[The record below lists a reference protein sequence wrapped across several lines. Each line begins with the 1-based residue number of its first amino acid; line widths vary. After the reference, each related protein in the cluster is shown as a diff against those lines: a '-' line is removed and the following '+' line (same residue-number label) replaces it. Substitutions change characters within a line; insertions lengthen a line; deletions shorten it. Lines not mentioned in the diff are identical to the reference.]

1 MTGAEARFLR
11 FTEPYTAYGDK
22 IRIKIDHTLRVRDL
36 CADVAKSIGLGG
48 DDVELASICGLL
60 HDIGRFE
67 QWRIYGT
74 YNDSRSVDHGDLGAE
89 FLREHD
95 RIRIF
100 AETDHDTILHA
111 VEYHNKYR
119 LPDTL
124 SDRDRR
130 FADITRD
137 ADKLDIL
144 YSFAVGELTCR
155 SRNTAMSEA
164 VFRTVMDGRGIQNR
178 ELATKADEIAVR
190 LAFVF
195 DLRFRRSF
203 EILRKSDSIGRMIR
217 LQREEAENEVL
228 KRQLDV
234 LSEHIQRYLE
244 EQAGV

>member
-36 CADVAKSIGLGG
+36 CADVAESIGLGS
-48 DDVELASICGLL
+48 DDVEL
-60 HDIGRFE
+60 